1 MAKTMPNQNERE
13 GNAENLVEA
22 FLETELDALLQH
34 ELMNETRDYV
44 ERGRRLQTLSS
55 AGIFNSWVVGF
66 ERWFETAGNS
76 RDMDDAAAEIRLRGL
91 KMPYERVKNKIRAL
105 RTELASLD
113 PKNRSS
119 PQIHRKIND
128 YLVAR
133 SKPKN

>member
-1 MAKTMPNQNERE
+1 
-13 GNAENLVEA
+13 L
-22 FLETELDALLQH
+22 
-34 ELMNETRDYV
+34 
-44 ERGRRLQTLSS
+44 
-55 AGIFNSWVVGF
+55 VVGF

-76 RDMDDAAAEIRLRGL
+76 RDAAAEIRLRWL

>member
-1 MAKTMPNQNERE
+1 MPTQDDPELK
-13 GNAENLVEA
+13 AEVLVEA
-22 FLETELDALLQH
+22 FLDAFLQH
-34 ELMNETRDYV
+34 ELMNETRDYI

-76 RDMDDAAAEIRLRGL
+76 RGMDDAAAEIRLRWL

-119 PQIHRKIND
+119 PQIHQKIND